1 MGIKRAGR
9 CNLNE
14 KGSRGVLRLSNTPHN
29 HFNEPD
35 IVFGCLKE
43 VDPVDIEEIQ
53 SLCRNSIIED
63 MTIKLLP

>member
-43 VDPVDIEEIQ
+43 VDPVDIEEVQ
-53 SLCRNSIIED
+53 SLWA
-63 MTIKLLP
+63 